1 MPRMYEEH
9 MGRKRQSKEYSYLST
24 GKWTV
29 ANYSGTPW
37 QGLLLAFVIFTI
49 AVNISGCGY
58 QFRGSESALPPDVRT
73 VYIPRVTNESTEAQV
88 DTLLTEALRDEFERY
103 GVLTV
108 VERASEADATLDA
121 TIRSVV
127 QERGATTS
135 NTDIALQM
143 FTVMTVQSELRR
155 RNGALLWKGD
165 NIRVSQSFGAQ
176 SGVVV
181 TSSADF
187 ASGTMG
193 SSDFSNLSDREVSR
207 GQEQQALEDLT
218 VEVAQR
224 IYSESVIPEF

>member
-1 MPRMYEEH
+1 MPRMYEEQ

-24 GKWTV
+24 GKWAV
-29 ANYSGTPW
+29 ANYSGAPW

-207 GQEQQALEDLT
+207 GQEQQALENLT
-218 VEVAQR
+218 AEVAQR

>member
-1 MPRMYEEH
+1 MYEEH